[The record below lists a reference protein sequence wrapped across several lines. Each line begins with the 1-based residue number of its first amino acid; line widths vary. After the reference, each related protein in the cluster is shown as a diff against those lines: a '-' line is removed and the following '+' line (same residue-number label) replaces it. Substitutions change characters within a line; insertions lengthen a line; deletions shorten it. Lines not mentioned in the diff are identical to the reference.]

1 MQKLINENNLYR
13 IKKQFKN
20 KKIVL
25 CHGAFDLLHI
35 GHIKHFQEAKS
46 YGDILICSVTSDK
59 FINKG
64 PNRPV
69 FNIQQRLSFLNSISL
84 INYLII
90 SNSES
95 SLDILKKIKPNFY
108 CKGPDYK
115 IKKKDIT
122 KKIYKETNYVR
133 SYGGKIIFTKDI
145 TFSSSTI
152 LNNNIIFNSK
162 KNISI
167 IDKIK
172 NNFDIDKIKTEFEKL
187 KKLKVLII
195 GETIIDQYSFCEAIG
210 KSGKEPILVFRDL
223 YKKQYTG
230 GVIAIA
236 KHLSEFVKKIDLISY
251 LGFNDEYKNFIKK
264 NITKNINPYF
274 LKKKNSPTIV
284 KKRIIDYTSN
294 NKIIGLY
301 NLNDEALDDEDE
313 KKLATKINKIIK
325 KYDIVIVS
333 DYGHGFISKKNAE
346 LICKK
351 AKFSSLNAQ
360 INAANIGYQT
370 MKNYSSLDCVIINE
384 NELRHEMRDRST
396 NLSKL
401 MKSLSSRQLIDNLIV
416 TRGQSGSIMFN
427 KKENK
432 FYQCD
437 AFATKVIDKVG
448 AGDTMLSLISIML
461 RANINKN
468 LALFSASLAA
478 ANSVESQGNSESI
491 KKINILKSI
500 EHLLK

>member
-1 MQKLINENNLYR
+1 MKLINENNFQNIKNK
-13 IKKQFKN
+13 IKK
-20 KKIVL
+20 KKTVL
-25 CHGAFDLLHI
+25 CHGVFDLLHI
-35 GHIKHFQEAKS
+35 GHIKHFQEAKKH
-46 YGDILICSVTSDK
+46 GEILICSVTADR
-59 FINKG
+59 FVNKG
-64 PNRPV
+64 PNRPA
-69 FNIQQRLSFLNSISL
+69 FNIDQRLSFLNSLSI
-84 INYLII
+84 IDYLII
-90 SNSES
+90 SNSPS
-95 SLDILKKIKPNFY
+95 SLEVLKKIKPNFY

-115 IKKKDIT
+115 NKKKDIT
-122 KKIYKETNYVR
+122 KKIHKETGFVK
-133 SYGGKIIFTKDI
+133 SYGGKVIITKDI
-145 TFSSSTI
+145 TFSSSTL
-152 LNNNIIFNSK
+152 LNNNIIDRDK
-162 KNISI
+162 KVITI
-167 IDKIK
+167 LDKIK
-172 NNFDIDKIKTEFEKL
+172 NNFDISKIENEFEKL

-223 YKKQYTG
+223 HTKQYTG
-230 GVIAIA
+230 GVLAIA

-264 NITKNINPYF
+264 NIPKNINPYF

-301 NLNDEALDDEDE
+301 NLNDEALSEENE
-313 KKLATKINKIIK
+313 KKLSAKINKVINN
-325 KYDIVIVS
+325 YDIVIVS

-370 MKNYSSLDCVIINE
+370 MKNYSSLNCVIINE

-396 NLSKL
+396 NLFKL
-401 MKSLSSRQLIDNLIV
+401 MKLLSSRQLIDNLIV
-416 TRGQSGSIMFN
+416 TRGNSGSVMYD
-427 KKENK
+427 KKKNK
-432 FYQCD
+432 FFECE
-437 AFATKVIDKVG
+437 AFASKVVDKVG
-448 AGDTMLSLISIML
+448 AGDTMLSLVSIML
-461 RANINKN
+461 KANIDQN
-468 LALFSASLAA
+468 LSLLSASLAA

-491 KKINILKSI
+491 KKVNILKSI